1 MRAPLLF
8 RGAGMSKRA
17 VLYLRVS
24 TVGQSPENQVYDLRQ
39 LAQQRSFTVVEQ
51 YVDHAVS
58 GTRSS
63 RPALNRLMHDAQR
76 GKIDVVMVWSF
87 DRMARSVGH
96 LIQVIDQLQQLGI
109 EFLSFR
115 EAIDTHGPLG
125 RAVMVILG
133 AIAELERSL
142 IVERVRAGLRRAQ
155 LEGRRLGRRPLVLDR
170 AEIARAWKSGMP
182 LRKLAAL
189 HGCSRSTVQRLVA
202 RECPKNP
209 AGEA

>member
-1 MRAPLLF
+1 
-8 RGAGMSKRA
+8 MSKRA
-17 VLYLRVS
+17 VFYLRVS

-39 LAQQRSFTVVEQ
+39 LAQQRAFTVVEE

-63 RPALNRLMHDAQR
+63 RPALNRLMQDAQR

-87 DRMARSVGH
+87 DRLARSVGH

-155 LEGRRLGRRPLVLDR
+155 LEGRRLGRRPLLLDR
-170 AEIARAWKSGMP
+170 AEIARAWKGGTP

-209 AGEA
+209 VRGA

>member
-1 MRAPLLF
+1 MRAPPL
-8 RGAGMSKRA
+8 RGTSLMKRVA
-17 VLYLRVS
+17 LYLRVS
-24 TVGQSPENQVYDLRQ
+24 TADQCPESQVHDLRQ
-39 LAQQRSFTVVEQ
+39 LAQQRDFKIVEEYIDQ
-51 YVDHAVS
+51 GVS
-58 GTRSS
+58 GTSTS
-63 RPALNRLMHDAQR
+63 RPALNRLMNDAQR
-76 GKIDVVMVWSF
+76 GKFDVVMVWAF
-87 DRMARSVGH
+87 DRMARSVSH
-96 LIQVIDQLQQLGI
+96 LIHVLDQLDQLGI

-142 IVERVRAGLRRAQ
+142 IVERVRAGLRRAR

-170 AEIARAWKSGMP
+170 VEIARAWRGGMP

-202 RECPKNP
+202 RDCPKNP
-209 AGEA
+209 AREA